1 MKMTQLKHFSPLIT
15 LWIFLGLTSCIRHTK
30 ITDLRGKVK
39 YESINLATKI
49 PGRVAKILVK
59 EGQEV
64 AKNDTLLIIDS
75 PEVAAKYEQAQGAV
89 QAAKAQLRMAYNG
102 ATIEQ
107 VKQIDGKLAA
117 AEAQLAFAKASYK
130 RLDNMFK
137 DTLVPPQKFDEVKM
151 KLKMAQAQVKAI
163 KAKQKE
169 LLKGTRKE
177 IIAQAKGQLQRALGA
192 LKEVEAAQKER
203 FVVAPAAMRIEN
215 VTLKK
220 GELATPGY
228 TLVNGYLPNQIYFR
242 FTIPESKVYQFKVN
256 QLVTIKNPYTKKEIK
271 AKISVIKP
279 LTAYANITAPSESYG
294 LSEGLYEMKM
304 VPVNPEKANGFY
316 QNAWVLI
323 K

>member
-1 MKMTQLKHFSPLIT
+1 MKMTQLRLFTGFLA
-15 LWIFLGLTSCIRHTK
+15 LWIFMSLTSCNRSKK

-49 PGRVAKILVK
+49 PGRIAKVLVK

-75 PEVAAKYEQAQGAV
+75 PEIAAKYEQAKGAV
-89 QAAKAQLRMAYNG
+89 QAAQAQLRMAYKG

-117 AEAQLAFAKASYK
+117 AQAQLDFAKATYK
-130 RLDNMFK
+130 RLENMFQ

-151 KLKMAQAQVKAI
+151 KLQMAQAKVNAI

-169 LLKGTRKE
+169 VLKGTRQE
-177 IIAQAKGQLQRALGA
+177 VIAQAKGQLHRAMGA
-192 LKEVEAAQKER
+192 LKEVEAAQKES
-203 FVVAPAAMRIEN
+203 FLVAPATMRIEN
-215 VTLKK
+215 ITLKE

-228 TLVNGYLPNQIYFR
+228 TLVNGYLPHQMYFR
-242 FTIPESKVYQFKVN
+242 FSIPESKVHQFKVN

-271 AKISVIKP
+271 AKISMIKP
-279 LTAYANITAPSESYG
+279 LPAYANITAPSESYG
-294 LSEGLYEMKM
+294 LSEGLYEMKI
-304 VPVNPEKANGFY
+304 VPVNPEKATGFY